1 MATLTLLCEIPL
13 DRGAKI
19 VAQDEA
25 GTEESNTRAFRLVY
39 DTVVTDI
46 RQPLNQVGLPAI
58 GSGHP
63 SNIFIECFSRQP
75 IPQNDGF
82 RHFIVICQYKVPP
95 EGGFEENPLLTPWVV
110 GTDVREAEFILEQD
124 FTPLGKGLLVQNS
137 AQDWFDPP
145 LMETEYWH
153 VLNMTKNI
161 ATYTL
166 AAEFAVEN
174 TINKT
179 AIQIAGFVFPIHSLW
194 CTRYTTSGKQTQNG
208 IPFYPLSV
216 QFIFK
221 PTYDVARALIHFAGG
236 DGSPNAGDAI
246 GALTVGGWDRAVVDQ
261 GFNHR
266 PGSTPGTLLG
276 IKPILDCSQKQ
287 TKVAKKLN
295 GFGVQEGDPC
305 GTPTQYDPVYL
316 IFQGKEEFEFS
327 TVLPAF
333 PPDFP

>member
-1 MATLTLLCEIPL
+1 MATIELLCEITL
-13 DRGAKI
+13 DRGAKKE
-19 VAQDEA
+19 AQDEA
-25 GTEESNTRAFRLVY
+25 GTEETNTRAFRLVY
-39 DTVVTDI
+39 DDVVTDT
-46 RQPLNQVGLPAI
+46 RQPLNQAGLPAI
-58 GSGHP
+58 GSIHP
-63 SNIFIECFSRQP
+63 SNAFIELKSRQV

-82 RHFIVICQYKVPP
+82 RHFIVICQYRVPP

-110 GTDVREAEFILEQD
+110 ATDVREAEFILEQD
-124 FTPLGKGLLVQNS
+124 FTPLGKGLLAQNS

-179 AIQIAGFVFPIHSLW
+179 PIMIAGFMFPKHCLW

-208 IPFYPLSV
+208 IPFYPLNV

-221 PTYDVARALIHFAGG
+221 PTYDVANALIHDPAGTG
-236 DGSPNAGDAI
+236 APSAADTIA
-246 GALTVGGWDRAVVDQ
+246 ALTVGGWDRAVVDQ

-287 TKVAKKLN
+287 TKVAQKLN

-305 GTPTQYDPVYL
+305 NTPAQYDPVYL

-333 PPDFP
+333 PPSFP